1 MPVKKIMVVD
11 DSPAHLQEMQDAVSS
26 VDAQVITATSGME
39 AVAKAKSEKPDII
52 FMDIV
57 MDDLDGYGA
66 CRDIKQDPATSKIP
80 VVFVTT
86 KSNRA
91 DRIWADKQG
100 ASAMISKPYQPEQLL
115 EQIRRIA

>member
-1 MPVKKIMVVD
+1 MPVNKIMVVD

-26 VDAQVITATSGME
+26 VNAKVITASSGKE
-39 AVAKAKSEKPDII
+39 AVAKAKKEMPDII

-66 CRDIKQDPATSKIP
+66 CRDIKSDPQTAKIP

-86 KSNRA
+86 KNNRA
-91 DRIWADKQG
+91 DRLWAGKQG
-100 ASAMISKPYQPEQLL
+100 ATAMISKPYEPEQLL
-115 EQIRRIA
+115 EQIRQVG